1 MEKKENVFSK
11 LLNKAKKVWQEL
23 GTPDIETGED
33 IKLTQSQREELAQI
47 ERIGE
52 EVHENG
58 FTVGQVI
65 ISEAAAA
72 KAAAAK
78 AAATKA
84 NNRKNPQIQRN

>member
-1 MEKKENVFSK
+1 MEKKENIFSK

-52 EVHENG
+52 EVHKKGFIKKEIVNEKVAGERAKENARG
-58 FTVGQVI
+58 
-65 ISEAAAA
+65 
-72 KAAAAK
+72 
-78 AAATKA
+78 
-84 NNRKNPQIQRN
+84 KNTQKVLGDA